1 MANNKVNFFIEFKQ
15 KGLEYVKKYKD
26 EIKKL
31 GQSAKDV
38 SKNNSTFNKS
48 LDETSKKT
56 SKVSKDVNKLN
67 KELKEGNKIASNFG
81 KNLGIAIGVATT
93 AVAAYSKR
101 VIDTIDAQSK
111 LAQKAGVSFE
121 EFQGFAKAADLAG
134 ISVETLADKFFE
146 LNKTVQEAALGEG
159 EGVKILNALNVDA
172 VTLAKLRPEEQLRT
186 IASEIKGLPDL
197 EKKLVL
203 DKLKIKDIELLIN
216 NLEQVDQINK
226 ELKDRGLLL
235 SEQDAVNF
243 ENFNDQITIFLQNLQ
258 AFSAKFLSEFIPQ
271 FNEFL
276 KEVNGNDSILNGQ
289 NAEDLAK
296 SLIKIISAFDL
307 LTKSLTTLSSGVQ
320 GASEPIVYFLFL
332 LKEETEFA
340 FKIFKEVVDKYATII
355 KNGALSD
362 LFKSLTKDTVNFFGE
377 FEKLKAKSALF
388 GGIIAKEAGFEGAGT
403 ELVKYSMS
411 LNKTS
416 EQLTDVADG
425 IELTTEK
432 EIERHNINIEN
443 LKKEREE
450 RRKALDSQFGKRVEQ
465 SAVNI
470 TANVSDLK
478 NSLDAY
484 NKVFND
490 TLTKPDE
497 KIIKDNTKKTAEV
510 VTKSLGDNFEK
521 QPSGAYQKLVNKL
534 NKELEIAELK
544 FKLNPDDKEIFIQ
557 DLKRIYS
564 ELEEVETLYGDQNSL
579 LKVQLDYKQKIKELT
594 DDSVRQESL
603 RKEILAAQVS
613 LLKESG
619 NIVEATEIER
629 QERLKEIDEQ
639 YTDLEEKAK
648 LIDLTNKIFD
658 IEQFKNN
665 LSIAEKELD
674 ALQNKLDNTDYFNF
688 EERARLEEQIN
699 QKTQERI
706 ELQTQLGIKQEET
719 NKNYVFT
726 VQRINKLNEE
736 LKNSF
741 LDIFS
746 DFVSGT
752 KSAKE
757 AFNDF
762 ATFFLKKI
770 SEMILE
776 QLYLNTIGSYG
787 SNKDSGLGGGFGS
800 LFFNALSALPF
811 FHTGGTV
818 GVTQPLVQVPGITKG
833 DESLAVLKRGEQVL
847 TKNQQYNGNMQASNN
862 IVENNIIIDSNS
874 LAKSTLETQN
884 GVEGVIKI
892 IRKNKDQI
900 RNILD

>member
-15 KGLEYVKKYKD
+15 KGLEFVKKYKD

-31 GQSAKDV
+31 GTSAKDA
-38 SKNNSTFNKS
+38 SKNNQSFNKG
-48 LDETSKKT
+48 LDDASKKS
-56 SKVSKDVNKLN
+56 SKAAKDIKKLN
-67 KELKEGNKIASNFG
+67 NELKENNKIASNFG
-81 KNLGIAIGVATT
+81 KNLGIAVGVAAT
-93 AVAAYSKR
+93 AVTAYSKK

-111 LAQKAGVSFE
+111 LAQKAGVGFE
-121 EFQGFAKAADLAG
+121 EFQGFAKAAELAG

-159 EGVKILNALNVDA
+159 EGLKILNALNIDA
-172 VTLAKLRPEEQLRT
+172 INLAKLKPEEQLRT
-186 IASEIKGLPDL
+186 IANEVKGLPDL
-197 EKKLVL
+197 EKKLVF

-226 ELKDRGLLL
+226 ELKDRGLVLT
-235 SEQDAVNF
+235 EQDAANF
-243 ENFNDQITIFLQNLQ
+243 ENFNDQITMFLQNLQ

-276 KEVNGNDSILNGQ
+276 KEVNGNESILNGQ

-296 SLIKIISAFDL
+296 SLIKVISAFDL
-307 LTKSLTTLSSGVQ
+307 LTKSLTTVSSGIQ
-320 GASEPIVYFLFL
+320 GATEPIVYFFFL
-332 LKEETEFA
+332 LKEEADFA
-340 FKIFKEVVDKYATII
+340 FKIFSEIVDKYAIII
-355 KNGALSD
+355 KNGAIND
-362 LFKSLTKDTVNFFGE
+362 LFKSLTKDVAGFFE
-377 FEKLKAKSALF
+377 ELNELKAKASLFAALSSDKLGLDGLRDFF
-388 GGIIAKEAGFEGAGT
+388 GKYTAETINAKEELKDFQNEIKLT
-403 ELVKYSMS
+403 EDQEIKRI
-411 LNKTS
+411 NENIKKIR
-416 EQLTDVADG
+416 EQA
-425 IELTTEK
+425 K
-432 EIERHNINIEN
+432 EE
-443 LKKEREE
+443 
-450 RRKALDSQFGKRVEQ
+450 RKALDARFGKRVEA
-465 SAVNI
+465 SAVDIN
-470 TANVSDLK
+470 ANVSDLSK
-478 NSLDAY
+478 SLDAY
-484 NKVFND
+484 NKVFNNE
-490 TLTKPDE
+490 LTKPDE
-497 KIIKDNTKKTAEV
+497 KIINKNTEKTAEA
-510 VTKSLGDNFEK
+510 VTKSLADNFER
-521 QPSGAYQKLVNKL
+521 QPSGAYQKLISKL

-544 FKLNPDDKEIFIQ
+544 FKLNPDDKESFIKEIK
-557 DLKRIYS
+557 DIYS
-564 ELEEVETLYGDQNSL
+564 EIEEVTSLYGDENEL
-579 LKVQLDYKQKIKELT
+579 LKVQLEYKQKIKELT

-603 RKEILAAQVS
+603 RKEILSAQIS
-613 LLKESG
+613 LLKEAG
-619 NIVEATEIER
+619 NTIEATELER
-629 QERLKEIDEQ
+629 KERLKEIEEE
-639 YTDLEEKAK
+639 YTNLEDKAE

-665 LSIAEKELD
+665 LDIAEKELD
-674 ALQNKLDNTDYFNF
+674 ALQNKLNNTDYFNF

-699 QKTQERI
+699 AKTAERI
-706 ELQTQLGIKQEET
+706 ELQKKLGKEQEEA

-726 VQRINKLNEE
+726 VERINKLNEE

-776 QLYLNTIGSYG
+776 QLYLNTIGSFG
-787 SNKDSGLGGGFGS
+787 GNSDTGATGGFGS
-800 LFFNALSALPF
+800 LFFNALSSLPF

-847 TKNQQYNGNMQASNN
+847 TKNQQYNGNMQSSNN
-862 IVENNIIIDSNS
+862 IVENNIIIDSDS

-884 GVEGVIKI
+884 GIEGVIKI

-900 RNILD
+900 KNILD